1 MTAKLYSMML
11 ALALVLILMVS
22 TLNSPLLRALGQG
35 TTQQSEQSF
44 VSSFEGIVKEA
55 QLLTHDY
62 DVQVEK
68 WGRGEHN
75 NATMASI
82 TDNYL
87 PKYEDLIKKTEDL
100 RPSTRYENVSKLYAK
115 SLQSEL
121 NSHIHFRN
129 YLVTR
134 NITENEASVQSLSDA
149 LKYEMDSFGAF
160 KSASKTNI
168 K

>member
-1 MTAKLYSMML
+1 ML
-11 ALALVLILMVS
+11 ALSLVLILVVP
-22 TLNSPLLRALGQG
+22 TLNSPGLRALGQG
-35 TTQQSEQSF
+35 STQKSEQSF
-44 VSSFEGIVKEA
+44 VSSFESIVNEA

-87 PKYEDLIKKTEDL
+87 PKYKDLIKKTEDL
-100 RPSTRYENVSKLYAK
+100 EPPTRYENVSKLYAK

-121 NSHIHFRN
+121 NSHTHFRN
-129 YLVTR
+129 YLVTG
-134 NITENEASVQSLSDA
+134 NTTENKASVQSLSDA
-149 LKYEMDSFGAF
+149 LRYEMDSFSAF
-160 KSASKTNI
+160 KSASKTNT